1 MLLGFQG
8 LRPHLCF
15 LLTFTVAF
23 SFRPRFAFALQLDW
37 VIKRGCGVSEP
48 ELELAGHLRPAT
60 KAPAAEKKERP
71 TSTMSEASNYTGGSD
86 YATHPSSPTTRLSRS
101 SKKVHNFGK
110 RSNSIKRNPNAPV
123 VKNGWLYKQGLSI
136 KRFIHASSACV
147 FMQSVHDSTAAFHL
161 NKADICCCLRK
172 TSMRWNWA
180 GLSVLHCDWSAGL
193 IDGCCAA
200 GLLQDS
206 TGMKMWKKRWF
217 VLSDMCLFYYRG
229 ESSICV
235 MCLVFLYM
243 HENIH
248 LRALSDFCCGKW
260 HVCAAVCG
268 FCVAYFSNHGTVN
281 MEMMLKEW
289 LNYVCPSQNPTLQS
303 DPLFTAGPVR
313 AKAVYWLTKKT
324 EEYSSHA
331 ADVLRL
337 CPYPPSLCEPVSTAQ
352 IKCCM
357 IERSVCCEPP
367 AAFFTSERRLA
378 DLSRSR
384 RSRTHRLIYANV
396 HNASLFV
403 STDEK
408 EEGILGSILLPSF
421 HISMLSVDDHIS
433 RKYAFKATHP
443 NMRTYY
449 FSTDTAK
456 DMESWMK
463 VMTDASL
470 VHSEPI
476 RRLEK
481 VKVDSRSPQEMNNML
496 NHRVLTRPEIQN
508 NERNRETLRQEEKK
522 QKAVDKQ
529 KEKDGRVSVQK
540 DGERYTL
547 QRDAD
552 NYALHKDAQRLALQ
566 KDGDRYMLQKDVEKF
581 VLQKDGEKYA
591 VHKEGEKYLLQKDG
605 QKYTVHKD
613 GDKYTLQREGE
624 KYAPPKDGEKSLQK
638 DARYPLGDKHVQQK
652 DSEKPV
658 PPPREGEKYGFQKEG
673 AVERPLT
680 KINSIKL
687 QPAQAA
693 AIAAA
698 VSSSRQLQ
706 SAAGSAQYK
715 PAQVN
720 GSGERGGD
728 RSPGDM
734 NNTVPQRTTVP
745 PQPAEPERTLSRT
758 NSMQQLEQWVRT
770 HRTRA
775 PDDDTR
781 SIRALTAV
789 PESSRKQRFLSHSQ
803 SPDASAPQQ
812 TPIVPR
818 YPEGYRTLPRNMLR
832 PDSICSVAGS
842 VYDRALPPATA
853 EKRRSIRDDT
863 MWQLYEWQQRQAHS
877 RIGYGT
883 LPSPKTMGQIAE
895 SIPTSPSHG
904 SLAGYHTFSPN
915 RPLNPDSRSEVSSP
929 VFRGDYSYPAERRP
943 VPPAQSITAQSLQ
956 GKTPEELTLLLI
968 KLRRQQAELNSL
980 REHTLAQLM
989 QLNLDAANPKSE
1001 ILSHHLQRNL
1011 MYLDSQMK
1019 ENEPVIFMIH
1029 TMIENSAPRPQL
1041 YQQVRFRNTRLCSSP
1056 SRVMG
1061 PASLSKLHPLTAP
1074 SCQMSPE
1081 EYRENTYI
1089 YRPEELDIDA
1099 KLSQLC
1105 EQDKVVRT
1113 QEEKLQQLHREK
1125 HTLETALLSAS
1136 QEIEM
1141 SSENPAAV
1149 QSVIQQRDVLQS
1161 GLLSTCREVS
1171 RVNAELE
1178 RSWREYDRM
1187 EADVTMAK
1195 TNLLE
1200 QLEALGSP
1208 QTEPPSQKH
1217 VQIQKE
1223 LWRIQDVMEALI
1235 KNKPKRNTEP
1245 SFPGANPLSNLHK
1258 SEESDS
1264 VPPRPPLPYSY
1275 EGGDRP
1281 PHAPRTTP
1289 HRPEDRK
1296 AAQRNGAHSGPDY
1309 RLYKSEPELTT
1320 VAEVDES
1327 NGEDKSEQ
1335 TAEKET
1341 AGVNKG
1347 VVYPVGVVSPRTKS
1361 PMPESST
1368 IASYVTLRKS
1378 KKPDPRTPQDRPRS
1392 AVEQMS
1398 SAIEVGRTRMSVEEQ
1413 MERIRR
1419 HQQGALRERRR
1430 EDGSLSRSLSFTKE
1444 NTYYTLQ
1451 RCTLQFSGSLRSYRA
1466 PEWTSVN
1473 ISSVSGLL
1481 LPLARKKS
1489 PVISPDEQD
1498 DRRDMSPEKQ
1508 RELTT
1513 KPTDAE
1519 ENCKNTEDV
1528 ESGNATLEN
1537 KEKAPTSRTA
1547 SIKEAL
1553 LKSAGPKP
1561 VLNKNESEPKLV
1573 SPLEYRKTLAAQNSL
1588 QTAVMVRVDTEED
1601 EEEDEEDDKPS
1612 SQEQDVSYGLTNSK
1626 HGTLMSVN
1634 SLSTPPQS
1642 PSSSS
1647 SPPPPPS
1654 PPQLTDGSHF
1664 INKIVQ
1670 EISPSTDICE
1680 AQHVRGRPAVSQS
1693 HHRHQTDRK
1702 CRPSADRHT
1711 ATSRP

>member
-1 MLLGFQG
+1 MNRVIASCDWSARKPRLLRALSLLPPAPWTPL
-8 LRPHLCF
+8 LRNPEFPSSSASQCSDMAADLNPDWLSCLPSSWSYGVTRDGRVFFINEEAKSTTWLHPVTGEAVITGHRKTPDLPTGWEEGYTFEGARCF
-15 LLTFTVAF
+15 INHNERKVTCKHPVT
-23 SFRPRFAFALQLDW
+23 
-37 VIKRGCGVSEP
+37 GVPSQDNCIFVVNEQ
-48 ELELAGHLRPAT
+48 PAT
-60 KAPAAEKKERP
+60 KAPEAEKKERP

-86 YATHPSSPTTRLSRS
+86 YTTHPSSPTTRPSRS

-110 RSNSIKRNPNAPV
+110 RSNSIRRNPNAPV
-123 VKNGWLYKQGLSI
+123 VKNGWLYKQ
-136 KRFIHASSACV
+136 
-147 FMQSVHDSTAAFHL
+147 
-161 NKADICCCLRK
+161 
-172 TSMRWNWA
+172 
-180 GLSVLHCDWSAGL
+180 
-193 IDGCCAA
+193 
-200 GLLQDS
+200 DS

-217 VLSDMCLFYYRG
+217 VLCDMCLFYYR
-229 ESSICV
+229 
-235 MCLVFLYM
+235 
-243 HENIH
+243 
-248 LRALSDFCCGKW
+248 
-260 HVCAAVCG
+260 
-268 FCVAYFSNHGTVN
+268 
-281 MEMMLKEW
+281 
-289 LNYVCPSQNPTLQS
+289 
-303 DPLFTAGPVR
+303 
-313 AKAVYWLTKKT
+313 
-324 EEYSSHA
+324 
-331 ADVLRL
+331 
-337 CPYPPSLCEPVSTAQ
+337 
-352 IKCCM
+352 
-357 IERSVCCEPP
+357 
-367 AAFFTSERRLA
+367 
-378 DLSRSR
+378 
-384 RSRTHRLIYANV
+384 
-396 HNASLFV
+396 
-403 STDEK
+403 DEK

-463 VMTDASL
+463 VMTDAAM
-470 VHSEPI
+470 VHTEPI

-481 VKVDSRSPQEMNNML
+481 VKVDPRIPQEMNNML

-508 NERNRETLRQEEKK
+508 NERNRETHRQEEKK
-522 QKAVDKQ
+522 QKPVDKQ
-529 KEKDGRVSVQK
+529 PCIQKDKESRSSVQK

-547 QRDAD
+547 QRDTD
-552 NYALHKDAQRLALQ
+552 NYALHKEAQRLALQ
-566 KDGDRYMLQKDVEKF
+566 KDDDRYMLQKDVEKY
-581 VLQKDGEKYA
+581 VLQKDGDKFA
-591 VHKEGEKYLLQKDG
+591 VHKDGDKYLLQKDG
-605 QKYTVHKD
+605 LKYTLHRD
-613 GDKYTLQREGE
+613 GDKYTLQRD
-624 KYAPPKDGEKSLQK
+624 APPKDTEKILQK
-638 DARYPLGDKHVQQK
+638 DGRYSLTLPREGDKPK
-652 DSEKPV
+652 DPEKPV

-698 VSSSRQLQ
+698 VSSSRQIQ
-706 SAAGSAQYK
+706 SAGSGSGPYM
-715 PAQVN
+715 PSQVN

-734 NNTVPQRTTVP
+734 SNTMPLRTPVP
-745 PQPAEPERTLSRT
+745 PQPAEPERSLSRT
-758 NSMQQLEQWVRT
+758 SSMQQLEQWVRT

-781 SIRALTAV
+781 SITSYQTLPRNMPSHRA
-789 PESSRKQRFLSHSQ
+789 Q
-803 SPDASAPQQ
+803 
-812 TPIVPR
+812 IVPR

-832 PDSICSVAGS
+832 PDSICSVTGS
-842 VYDRALPPATA
+842 MYDRALQPTTA
-853 EKRRSIRDDT
+853 EKRRSVRDDT
-863 MWQLYEWQQRQAHS
+863 MWQLYEWQQRQSHT

-883 LPSPKTMGQIAE
+883 LPSPKTMGQINE

-929 VFRGDYSYPAERRP
+929 VFRGDVTIERRHRPHLSKYSYPAERRP

-956 GKTPEELTLLLI
+956 GKT
-968 KLRRQQAELNSL
+968 
-980 REHTLAQLM
+980 
-989 QLNLDAANPKSE
+989 SE

-1019 ENEPVIFMIH
+1019 ENEPIIFMIH

-1041 YQQVRFRNTRLCSSP
+1041 YQQ
-1056 SRVMG
+1056 
-1061 PASLSKLHPLTAP
+1061 
-1074 SCQMSPE
+1074 QMSPE
-1081 EYRENTYI
+1081 EYRENTYL
-1089 YRPEELDIDA
+1089 YKPEELDIDA
-1099 KLSQLC
+1099 KLSRLC

-1141 SSENPAAV
+1141 SCENPASV

-1161 GLLSTCREVS
+1161 GLLSTCRELS
-1171 RVNAELE
+1171 RVNSELE
-1178 RSWREYDRM
+1178 RSWREYDRL
-1187 EADVTMAK
+1187 EADVTLAK

-1223 LWRIQDVMEALI
+1223 LWRIQDVMEALS
-1235 KNKPKRNTEP
+1235 KNKPKRNAEP

-1281 PHAPRTTP
+1281 RTTP

-1296 AAQRNGAHSGPDY
+1296 NAQRNGAHSGPDY

-1335 TAEKET
+1335 TAEKEPP
-1341 AGVNKG
+1341 GVTKG
-1347 VVYPVGVVSPRTKS
+1347 IVYPVGVVSPRTKS

-1378 KKPDPRTPQDRPRS
+1378 KKPDPRTSYPQDRPRS
-1392 AVEQMS
+1392 AVEHMS
-1398 SAIEVGRTRMSVEEQ
+1398 GVEVGRTRMSVEEQ

-1430 EDGSLSRSLSFTKE
+1430 EDGSLSRSLSFTKD
-1444 NTYYTLQ
+1444 NPYYTLQ
-1451 RCTLQFSGSLRSYRA
+1451 M
-1466 PEWTSVN
+1466 
-1473 ISSVSGLL
+1473 
-1481 LPLARKKS
+1481 RKRS

-1498 DRRDMSPEKQ
+1498 EHRDPSPEDLE
-1508 RELTT
+1508 RERQAG
-1513 KPTDAE
+1513 KHTDAE
-1519 ENCKNTEDV
+1519 ENCRETRDV
-1528 ESGNATLEN
+1528 DSGNANLEN
-1537 KEKAPTSRTA
+1537 KEKPPVSRSA
-1547 SIKEAL
+1547 SIKESL
-1553 LKSAGPKP
+1553 LRS
-1561 VLNKNESEPKLV
+1561 VTLNEEESESEKPKRL
-1573 SPLEYRKTLAAQNSL
+1573 SPLEFRRSLATQNSL
-1588 QTAVMVRVDTEED
+1588 QTAVMVRVGTE
-1601 EEEDEEDDKPS
+1601 EEEDEDEKPS
-1612 SQEQDVSYGLTNSK
+1612 SQEQDVSYELTNSK
-1626 HGTLMSVN
+1626 HGTPMSVN
-1634 SLSTPPQS
+1634 SVSTPPQS

-1664 INKIVQ
+1664 MCV
-1670 EISPSTDICE
+1670 
-1680 AQHVRGRPAVSQS
+1680 
-1693 HHRHQTDRK
+1693 
-1702 CRPSADRHT
+1702 
-1711 ATSRP
+1711 

>member
-1 MLLGFQG
+1 MKRLMKSHNERKVTCKHPVTGVPSQDNCIF
-8 LRPHLCF
+8 
-15 LLTFTVAF
+15 VVNE
-23 SFRPRFAFALQLDW
+23 QLN
-37 VIKRGCGVSEP
+37 CGKLVHP
-48 ELELAGHLRPAT
+48 VLNRPAT
-60 KAPAAEKKERP
+60 KAPATEKKERP

-86 YATHPSSPTTRLSRS
+86 YTTHPSSPTTRLSRS

-123 VKNGWLYKQGLSI
+123 VKNGWLYKQ
-136 KRFIHASSACV
+136 
-147 FMQSVHDSTAAFHL
+147 
-161 NKADICCCLRK
+161 
-172 TSMRWNWA
+172 
-180 GLSVLHCDWSAGL
+180 
-193 IDGCCAA
+193 
-200 GLLQDS
+200 DS

-217 VLSDMCLFYYRG
+217 VLSDMCLFYYR
-229 ESSICV
+229 
-235 MCLVFLYM
+235 
-243 HENIH
+243 
-248 LRALSDFCCGKW
+248 
-260 HVCAAVCG
+260 
-268 FCVAYFSNHGTVN
+268 
-281 MEMMLKEW
+281 
-289 LNYVCPSQNPTLQS
+289 
-303 DPLFTAGPVR
+303 
-313 AKAVYWLTKKT
+313 
-324 EEYSSHA
+324 
-331 ADVLRL
+331 
-337 CPYPPSLCEPVSTAQ
+337 
-352 IKCCM
+352 
-357 IERSVCCEPP
+357 
-367 AAFFTSERRLA
+367 
-378 DLSRSR
+378 
-384 RSRTHRLIYANV
+384 
-396 HNASLFV
+396 
-403 STDEK
+403 DEK

-456 DMESWMK
+456 EMESWMK
-463 VMTDASL
+463 VMTDAAL

-476 RRLEK
+476 RSRLEK

-522 QKAVDKQ
+522 QKAADKQ

-552 NYALHKDAQRLALQ
+552 NYTLHKDAQRLALQ
-566 KDGDRYMLQKDVEKF
+566 KDGDRYMLQKDVDKY

-591 VHKEGEKYLLQKDG
+591 VHKDGEKYLLQKDG
-605 QKYTVHKD
+605 QKYTLHKD
-613 GDKYTLQREGE
+613 GDKFTLQREGE
-624 KYAPPKDGEKSLQK
+624 KYAPLKDGEKILQK
-638 DARYPLGDKHVQQK
+638 DARYPHADKHVQQK
-652 DSEKPV
+652 DPEKPV

-673 AVERPLT
+673 AAERPLT

-706 SAAGSAQYK
+706 SAAGAGQYK

-734 NNTVPQRTTVP
+734 SSAMTQRTTA
-745 PQPAEPERTLSRT
+745 PAEPERTLSRT

-781 SIRALTAV
+781 SITSYQTLPRNMPSHRA
-789 PESSRKQRFLSHSQ
+789 Q
-803 SPDASAPQQ
+803 
-812 TPIVPR
+812 IVPR

-842 VYDRALPPATA
+842 VYDRALQPTST

-877 RIGYGT
+877 RVGYGT

-929 VFRGDYSYPAERRP
+929 VFRGDLTIERRH
-943 VPPAQSITAQSLQ
+943 
-956 GKTPEELTLLLI
+956 
-968 KLRRQQAELNSL
+968 RQ
-980 REHTLAQLM
+980 H
-989 QLNLDAANPKSE
+989 
-1001 ILSHHLQRNL
+1001 
-1011 MYLDSQMK
+1011 
-1019 ENEPVIFMIH
+1019 
-1029 TMIENSAPRPQL
+1029 
-1041 YQQVRFRNTRLCSSP
+1041 
-1056 SRVMG
+1056 
-1061 PASLSKLHPLTAP
+1061 LSK
-1074 SCQMSPE
+1074 QMSPE
-1081 EYRENTYI
+1081 EYRENTYL

-1099 KLSQLC
+1099 KLSRLC
-1105 EQDKVVRT
+1105 EQDKVVRN

-1141 SSENPAAV
+1141 SAENPAAV

-1223 LWRIQDVMEALI
+1223 LWRIQDVVEALN

-1275 EGGDRP
+1275 EGGERP

-1335 TAEKET
+1335 MAEKEQ
-1341 AGVNKG
+1341 AGITKG

-1378 KKPDPRTPQDRPRS
+1378 KKPDPRTSQPQDRPRS
-1392 AVEQMS
+1392 AVESMS
-1398 SAIEVGRTRMSVEEQ
+1398 SAVEVGRTRMSVEEQ

-1430 EDGSLSRSLSFTKE
+1430 EDGSLSRSLSFTKD
-1444 NTYYTLQ
+1444 NPYYTLQ
-1451 RCTLQFSGSLRSYRA
+1451 T
-1466 PEWTSVN
+1466 
-1473 ISSVSGLL
+1473 
-1481 LPLARKKS
+1481 RKKS

-1498 DRRDMSPEKQ
+1498 DRRDTSPEEQPQLK
-1508 RELTT
+1508 T

-1528 ESGNATLEN
+1528 ESGNASLES
-1537 KEKAPTSRTA
+1537 KEKAARLA
-1547 SIKEAL
+1547 SIKESL

-1561 VLNKNESEPKLV
+1561 VLNQDQSE
-1573 SPLEYRKTLAAQNSL
+1573 PLEYRRTLATQNSL
-1588 QTAVMVRVDTEED
+1588 QTAVMVRVGTEED
-1601 EEEDEEDDKPS
+1601 EEEEDEDEKPS
-1612 SQEQDVSYGLTNSK
+1612 SQEQDVSFELSNSK
-1626 HGTLMSVN
+1626 HGALMSVN

-1664 INKIVQ
+1664 MCV
-1670 EISPSTDICE
+1670 
-1680 AQHVRGRPAVSQS
+1680 
-1693 HHRHQTDRK
+1693 
-1702 CRPSADRHT
+1702 
-1711 ATSRP
+1711 

>member
-1 MLLGFQG
+1 MAADLNPDWLSCLPSSWSYGVTRDGRVFFINEEAKSTTWLHPVTG
-8 LRPHLCF
+8 EAVITGHRKTPDLPTGWEEGYTFEGARCF
-15 LLTFTVAF
+15 INHNERKVTCKHPVTGVPSQDNCIFVVNE
-23 SFRPRFAFALQLDW
+23 QLN
-37 VIKRGCGVSEP
+37 CGKLVHPVLS
-48 ELELAGHLRPAT
+48 RPAS

-86 YATHPSSPTTRLSRS
+86 YTTHPSSPTTRLSRS

-123 VKNGWLYKQGLSI
+123 VKNGWLYKQ
-136 KRFIHASSACV
+136 
-147 FMQSVHDSTAAFHL
+147 
-161 NKADICCCLRK
+161 
-172 TSMRWNWA
+172 
-180 GLSVLHCDWSAGL
+180 
-193 IDGCCAA
+193 
-200 GLLQDS
+200 DS

-217 VLSDMCLFYYRG
+217 VLSDMCLFYYR
-229 ESSICV
+229 
-235 MCLVFLYM
+235 
-243 HENIH
+243 
-248 LRALSDFCCGKW
+248 
-260 HVCAAVCG
+260 
-268 FCVAYFSNHGTVN
+268 
-281 MEMMLKEW
+281 
-289 LNYVCPSQNPTLQS
+289 
-303 DPLFTAGPVR
+303 
-313 AKAVYWLTKKT
+313 
-324 EEYSSHA
+324 
-331 ADVLRL
+331 
-337 CPYPPSLCEPVSTAQ
+337 
-352 IKCCM
+352 
-357 IERSVCCEPP
+357 
-367 AAFFTSERRLA
+367 
-378 DLSRSR
+378 
-384 RSRTHRLIYANV
+384 
-396 HNASLFV
+396 
-403 STDEK
+403 DEK

-421 HISMLSVDDHIS
+421 HISMLSVDDHIT

-463 VMTDASL
+463 VMTDAAL

-476 RRLEK
+476 RRLDK

-547 QRDAD
+547 QRDMD
-552 NYALHKDAQRLALQ
+552 NYTLHSDAQRLALQ
-566 KDGDRYMLQKDVEKF
+566 QDGDRFMLQKDVDKY

-591 VHKEGEKYLLQKDG
+591 VHKDGEKYLLQKDG
-605 QKYTVHKD
+605 QKYTLHKD
-613 GDKYTLQREGE
+613 GDKFMLQREGE
-624 KYAPPKDGEKSLQK
+624 KYAPPKDSEKILQ
-638 DARYPLGDKHVQQK
+638 RETRFPHGDKHMKQK
-652 DSEKPV
+652 DPEKPV

-673 AVERPLT
+673 TVERPLT

-698 VSSSRQLQ
+698 VSSSRKLQ
-706 SAAGSAQYK
+706 SAVGSGQYK

-734 NNTVPQRTTVP
+734 SNTMPQRTT
-745 PQPAEPERTLSRT
+745 EPERTLSRT

-770 HRTRA
+770 HRTRT

-781 SIRALTAV
+781 SITSYQTLPRNMPSHRA
-789 PESSRKQRFLSHSQ
+789 Q
-803 SPDASAPQQ
+803 
-812 TPIVPR
+812 IVPR

-832 PDSICSVAGS
+832 PDSICSVSGS
-842 VYDRALPPATA
+842 MYDRALQPTTA
-853 EKRRSIRDDT
+853 EKRRSMRDDT

-883 LPSPKTMGQIAE
+883 LPSPKTMSQIAE

-929 VFRGDYSYPAERRP
+929 VFRGDVTIERRHRPHLSKYSFPAERRP
-943 VPPAQSITAQSLQ
+943 VPPSQSITAQSLQ
-956 GKTPEELTLLLI
+956 GKT
-968 KLRRQQAELNSL
+968 
-980 REHTLAQLM
+980 M
-989 QLNLDAANPKSE
+989 
-1001 ILSHHLQRNL
+1001 
-1011 MYLDSQMK
+1011 
-1019 ENEPVIFMIH
+1019 
-1029 TMIENSAPRPQL
+1029 
-1041 YQQVRFRNTRLCSSP
+1041 SS
-1056 SRVMG
+1056 
-1061 PASLSKLHPLTAP
+1061 
-1074 SCQMSPE
+1074 E
-1081 EYRENTYI
+1081 EYRENTYL

-1099 KLSQLC
+1099 KLSRLC
-1105 EQDKVVRT
+1105 EQDKVVRSHA
-1113 QEEKLQQLHREK
+1113 EKLQQLHREK

-1141 SSENPAAV
+1141 SAEDPAAV

-1161 GLLSTCREVS
+1161 GLLSTCRELS
-1171 RVNAELE
+1171 RVSAELE
-1178 RSWREYDRM
+1178 RSWREYDRL
-1187 EADVTMAK
+1187 EADATLAK

-1223 LWRIQDVMEALI
+1223 LWRIQDVMEALN

-1258 SEESDS
+1258 SE
-1264 VPPRPPLPYSY
+1264 
-1275 EGGDRP
+1275 
-1281 PHAPRTTP
+1281 
-1289 HRPEDRK
+1289 
-1296 AAQRNGAHSGPDY
+1296 GPDY

-1335 TAEKET
+1335 TAEKEPL
-1341 AGVNKG
+1341 GVTKG

-1378 KKPDPRTPQDRPRS
+1378 KKPDPRTSQPQERPRS
-1392 AVEQMS
+1392 AVDHMS
-1398 SAIEVGRTRMSVEEQ
+1398 SAVEVGRTRMSVEEQ

-1430 EDGSLSRSLSFTKE
+1430 EDGSLSRSLSFTKD
-1444 NTYYTLQ
+1444 NLYYTLQ
-1451 RCTLQFSGSLRSYRA
+1451 T
-1466 PEWTSVN
+1466 
-1473 ISSVSGLL
+1473 
-1481 LPLARKKS
+1481 RKKS

-1498 DRRDMSPEKQ
+1498 TSPEEQ
-1508 RELTT
+1508 PQLTT

-1519 ENCKNTEDV
+1519 ENCRNTDHE
-1528 ESGNATLEN
+1528 ESGSDSLEN
-1537 KEKAPTSRTA
+1537 KETAAVSRSA
-1547 SIKEAL
+1547 SIKE
-1553 LKSAGPKP
+1553 
-1561 VLNKNESEPKLV
+1561 NEDQSEPRHT
-1573 SPLEYRKTLAAQNSL
+1573 SPLEYSRTLATQNSL
-1588 QTAVMVRVDTEED
+1588 QTAVMVRVGTEED
-1601 EEEDEEDDKPS
+1601 EEEEEEEEEEEKPS
-1612 SQEQDVSYGLTNSK
+1612 SQEQDVSYELSNSK
-1626 HGTLMSVN
+1626 HSTLMSVS

-1664 INKIVQ
+1664 MCV
-1670 EISPSTDICE
+1670 
-1680 AQHVRGRPAVSQS
+1680 
-1693 HHRHQTDRK
+1693 
-1702 CRPSADRHT
+1702 
-1711 ATSRP
+1711 

>member
-1 MLLGFQG
+1 
-8 LRPHLCF
+8 
-15 LLTFTVAF
+15 
-23 SFRPRFAFALQLDW
+23 
-37 VIKRGCGVSEP
+37 
-48 ELELAGHLRPAT
+48 
-60 KAPAAEKKERP
+60 
-71 TSTMSEASNYTGGSD
+71 MSEASNYTGGSD
-86 YATHPSSPTTRLSRS
+86 YTTHPSSPTTRPSRS

-123 VKNGWLYKQGLSI
+123 VKNGWLYKQ
-136 KRFIHASSACV
+136 
-147 FMQSVHDSTAAFHL
+147 
-161 NKADICCCLRK
+161 
-172 TSMRWNWA
+172 
-180 GLSVLHCDWSAGL
+180 
-193 IDGCCAA
+193 
-200 GLLQDS
+200 DS

-217 VLSDMCLFYYRG
+217 VLCDMCLFYYR
-229 ESSICV
+229 
-235 MCLVFLYM
+235 
-243 HENIH
+243 
-248 LRALSDFCCGKW
+248 
-260 HVCAAVCG
+260 
-268 FCVAYFSNHGTVN
+268 
-281 MEMMLKEW
+281 
-289 LNYVCPSQNPTLQS
+289 
-303 DPLFTAGPVR
+303 
-313 AKAVYWLTKKT
+313 
-324 EEYSSHA
+324 
-331 ADVLRL
+331 
-337 CPYPPSLCEPVSTAQ
+337 
-352 IKCCM
+352 
-357 IERSVCCEPP
+357 
-367 AAFFTSERRLA
+367 
-378 DLSRSR
+378 
-384 RSRTHRLIYANV
+384 
-396 HNASLFV
+396 
-403 STDEK
+403 DEK

-463 VMTDASL
+463 VMTDAAM
-470 VHSEPI
+470 VHTEPI

-481 VKVDSRSPQEMNNML
+481 VKVDPRSPQEMNNML

-508 NERNRETLRQEEKK
+508 NERNRETHRQEEKK
-522 QKAVDKQ
+522 HKPVDKQ
-529 KEKDGRVSVQK
+529 PCIQKDKESRGSVQK

-547 QRDAD
+547 QRDTD
-552 NYALHKDAQRLALQ
+552 NYALHKEAQRLALQ
-566 KDGDRYMLQKDVEKF
+566 KDGDRYMLQKDVEKY
-581 VLQKDGEKYA
+581 VLQKDGEKYS

-605 QKYTVHKD
+605 LKYTVHKD

-624 KYAPPKDGEKSLQK
+624 KYVPPNDGEKIPQK
-638 DARYPLGDKHVQQK
+638 DARYPLTLPREGDKHMQQK
-652 DSEKPV
+652 DPEKPV

-715 PAQVN
+715 PSQVN

-734 NNTVPQRTTVP
+734 SNTMPQRTTVP

-770 HRTRA
+770 YRTRT

-781 SIRALTAV
+781 SITSYQTLPRNMPSHRA
-789 PESSRKQRFLSHSQ
+789 Q
-803 SPDASAPQQ
+803 
-812 TPIVPR
+812 IVPR

-842 VYDRALPPATA
+842 MYDRALQPTTA

-877 RIGYGT
+877 RLGYGT

-904 SLAGYHTFSPN
+904 SLAGFHTFSPN

-929 VFRGDYSYPAERRP
+929 VFRGDVTIERRHRPHLSKYTYPAERRP

-1019 ENEPVIFMIH
+1019 ENEPIIFMIH

-1041 YQQVRFRNTRLCSSP
+1041 YQQ
-1056 SRVMG
+1056 
-1061 PASLSKLHPLTAP
+1061 
-1074 SCQMSPE
+1074 QMSPE
-1081 EYRENTYI
+1081 EYRENTYL
-1089 YRPEELDIDA
+1089 YKPEELDIDA
-1099 KLSQLC
+1099 KLSRLC

-1141 SSENPAAV
+1141 NSENPAAV
-1149 QSVIQQRDVLQS
+1149 QSVVQQRDVLQS
-1161 GLLSTCREVS
+1161 GLLSTCRELS
-1171 RVNAELE
+1171 RVNTELE
-1178 RSWREYDRM
+1178 RSWREYDRL
-1187 EADVTMAK
+1187 EADVTLAK

-1223 LWRIQDVMEALI
+1223 LWRIQDVMEALS
-1235 KNKPKRNTEP
+1235 KNKPKRNAEP

-1275 EGGDRP
+1275 EGGDRPPLPPLPSPGSGP

-1335 TAEKET
+1335 TAEKEPP
-1341 AGVNKG
+1341 GVTKG
-1347 VVYPVGVVSPRTKS
+1347 IVYPVGVVSPRTKS

-1378 KKPDPRTPQDRPRS
+1378 KKPDPRTSHPQDRPRS
-1392 AVEQMS
+1392 AVEHMT

-1430 EDGSLSRSLSFTKE
+1430 EDGSLSRSLSFTKD
-1444 NTYYTLQ
+1444 NPYYTLQ
-1451 RCTLQFSGSLRSYRA
+1451 T
-1466 PEWTSVN
+1466 
-1473 ISSVSGLL
+1473 
-1481 LPLARKKS
+1481 RKKS

-1498 DRRDMSPEKQ
+1498 ERRDVSPEE
-1508 RELTT
+1508 REL
-1513 KPTDAE
+1513 KAKSADAE
-1519 ENCKNTEDV
+1519 ENCRETDDV
-1528 ESGNATLEN
+1528 ESGNANLEN
-1537 KEKAPTSRTA
+1537 KEKPAVSRSA
-1547 SIKEAL
+1547 SIKESL

-1561 VLNKNESEPKLV
+1561 TLNEDESEPKRL
-1573 SPLEYRKTLAAQNSL
+1573 SPLEYRRSLATQNSL
-1588 QTAVMVRVDTEED
+1588 QTAVMVRVGTEED
-1601 EEEDEEDDKPS
+1601 DEEDEEDEKPS
-1612 SQEQDVSYGLTNSK
+1612 SQEQDVSYELTNSK

-1664 INKIVQ
+1664 MCV
-1670 EISPSTDICE
+1670 
-1680 AQHVRGRPAVSQS
+1680 
-1693 HHRHQTDRK
+1693 
-1702 CRPSADRHT
+1702 
-1711 ATSRP
+1711 

>member
-1 MLLGFQG
+1 MAADLNPDWLSCLPSSWSYGVTRDGRVFFINEEAKSTTWLHPVTG
-8 LRPHLCF
+8 EAVITGHRKTPDLPTGWEEGYTFEGARCF
-15 LLTFTVAF
+15 INHNERKVTCKHPVTGVPSQDNCIFVVNE
-23 SFRPRFAFALQLDW
+23 QLN
-37 VIKRGCGVSEP
+37 CGKLVHPVLS
-48 ELELAGHLRPAT
+48 RPAS

-86 YATHPSSPTTRLSRS
+86 YTTHPSSPTTRLSRS

-123 VKNGWLYKQGLSI
+123 VKNGWLYKQ
-136 KRFIHASSACV
+136 
-147 FMQSVHDSTAAFHL
+147 
-161 NKADICCCLRK
+161 
-172 TSMRWNWA
+172 
-180 GLSVLHCDWSAGL
+180 
-193 IDGCCAA
+193 
-200 GLLQDS
+200 DS

-217 VLSDMCLFYYRG
+217 VLSDMCLFYYR
-229 ESSICV
+229 
-235 MCLVFLYM
+235 
-243 HENIH
+243 
-248 LRALSDFCCGKW
+248 
-260 HVCAAVCG
+260 
-268 FCVAYFSNHGTVN
+268 
-281 MEMMLKEW
+281 
-289 LNYVCPSQNPTLQS
+289 
-303 DPLFTAGPVR
+303 
-313 AKAVYWLTKKT
+313 
-324 EEYSSHA
+324 
-331 ADVLRL
+331 
-337 CPYPPSLCEPVSTAQ
+337 
-352 IKCCM
+352 
-357 IERSVCCEPP
+357 
-367 AAFFTSERRLA
+367 
-378 DLSRSR
+378 
-384 RSRTHRLIYANV
+384 
-396 HNASLFV
+396 
-403 STDEK
+403 DEK

-421 HISMLSVDDHIS
+421 HISMLSVDDHIT

-463 VMTDASL
+463 VMTDAAL

-476 RRLEK
+476 RRLDK

-508 NERNRETLRQEEKK
+508 NERNRETLCQEEKK

-529 KEKDGRVSVQK
+529 KEKDGRVSMQK

-547 QRDAD
+547 QRDMD
-552 NYALHKDAQRLALQ
+552 NYTLHSDAQRLALQ
-566 KDGDRYMLQKDVEKF
+566 QDGDRFMLQKDVDKY

-591 VHKEGEKYLLQKDG
+591 VHKDGEKYLLQKDG
-605 QKYTVHKD
+605 QKYSLHKD
-613 GDKYTLQREGE
+613 GDKFMLQREGE
-624 KYAPPKDGEKSLQK
+624 KYAPPKDCEKILQ
-638 DARYPLGDKHVQQK
+638 REMRFPHGDKHMKQK
-652 DSEKPV
+652 DPEKPV

-673 AVERPLT
+673 TMERPLT

-698 VSSSRQLQ
+698 VSSSRKLQ
-706 SAAGSAQYK
+706 SAAGSGQYK

-734 NNTVPQRTTVP
+734 SNTMPQRTT
-745 PQPAEPERTLSRT
+745 EPERTLSRT

-770 HRTRA
+770 HRTRT

-781 SIRALTAV
+781 SITSYQTLPRNMPSHRA
-789 PESSRKQRFLSHSQ
+789 Q
-803 SPDASAPQQ
+803 
-812 TPIVPR
+812 IVPR

-832 PDSICSVAGS
+832 PDSICSVSGS
-842 VYDRALPPATA
+842 MYDRALQPTTA
-853 EKRRSIRDDT
+853 EKRRSMRDDT

-883 LPSPKTMGQIAE
+883 LPSPKTMSQIAE

-929 VFRGDYSYPAERRP
+929 VFRGDVTIERRHRPHLSKYSFPAERRP
-943 VPPAQSITAQSLQ
+943 VPPSQSITAQSLQ
-956 GKTPEELTLLLI
+956 GKT
-968 KLRRQQAELNSL
+968 
-980 REHTLAQLM
+980 
-989 QLNLDAANPKSE
+989 
-1001 ILSHHLQRNL
+1001 
-1011 MYLDSQMK
+1011 
-1019 ENEPVIFMIH
+1019 
-1029 TMIENSAPRPQL
+1029 
-1041 YQQVRFRNTRLCSSP
+1041 
-1056 SRVMG
+1056 
-1061 PASLSKLHPLTAP
+1061 
-1074 SCQMSPE
+1074 QMSSE
-1081 EYRENTYI
+1081 EYRESTYL

-1099 KLSQLC
+1099 KLSRLC
-1105 EQDKVVRT
+1105 EQDKVVRNHA
-1113 QEEKLQQLHREK
+1113 EKLQQLHREK

-1141 SSENPAAV
+1141 SAEDPAAV

-1161 GLLSTCREVS
+1161 GLLSTCRELS
-1171 RVNAELE
+1171 RVSAELE
-1178 RSWREYDRM
+1178 RSWREYDRL
-1187 EADVTMAK
+1187 EADATLAK

-1223 LWRIQDVMEALI
+1223 LWRIQDVMEALN

-1258 SEESDS
+1258 SE
-1264 VPPRPPLPYSY
+1264 
-1275 EGGDRP
+1275 
-1281 PHAPRTTP
+1281 
-1289 HRPEDRK
+1289 
-1296 AAQRNGAHSGPDY
+1296 GPDY

-1335 TAEKET
+1335 TAEKEPLSVT
-1341 AGVNKG
+1341 KG

-1368 IASYVTLRKS
+1368 IASYVTLRKT
-1378 KKPDPRTPQDRPRS
+1378 KKPDPRTSQPQERPRS
-1392 AVEQMS
+1392 AVDHMS
-1398 SAIEVGRTRMSVEEQ
+1398 SAVEVGRTRMSVEEQ

-1430 EDGSLSRSLSFTKE
+1430 EDGSLSRSLSFTKD
-1444 NTYYTLQ
+1444 NLYYTLQ
-1451 RCTLQFSGSLRSYRA
+1451 T
-1466 PEWTSVN
+1466 
-1473 ISSVSGLL
+1473 
-1481 LPLARKKS
+1481 RKKS

-1498 DRRDMSPEKQ
+1498 TSPEEQ
-1508 RELTT
+1508 PQLTT

-1519 ENCKNTEDV
+1519 ENCRNTDHE
-1528 ESGNATLEN
+1528 ESGSDSLEN
-1537 KEKAPTSRTA
+1537 KETAAVSRSA
-1547 SIKEAL
+1547 SIKE
-1553 LKSAGPKP
+1553 SGPKP
-1561 VLNKNESEPKLV
+1561 VQNEDQSEPRHT
-1573 SPLEYRKTLAAQNSL
+1573 SPLEYSRTLATQNSL
-1588 QTAVMVRVDTEED
+1588 QTAVMVRVGTEED
-1601 EEEDEEDDKPS
+1601 EEEEEEDEEEEEKPS
-1612 SQEQDVSYGLTNSK
+1612 SQEQDVSYELSNSK
-1626 HGTLMSVN
+1626 HSTLMSVS

-1664 INKIVQ
+1664 MCV
-1670 EISPSTDICE
+1670 
-1680 AQHVRGRPAVSQS
+1680 
-1693 HHRHQTDRK
+1693 
-1702 CRPSADRHT
+1702 
-1711 ATSRP
+1711 